1 MVNNNQSI
9 IEPQEPQEP
18 QMKVDNYES
27 LNKELNKTKIE
38 LEKTKEESEITLN
51 KLKYLMADF
60 DNYRKQ
66 IEKQMNSTIETNKAN
81 ILAKFL
87 NILDDYER
95 ALDVIKKNQDID
107 PVLIDGLDGI
117 IKNFYS
123 ALLSEG
129 VIKIETIGTLFDPNK
144 HHIVSFSYTDNKDEN
159 IITEEIRTGYMMN
172 DKVLRPSLV
181 IISKKKYNQQEV
193 GNSN

>member
-1 MVNNNQSI
+1 
-9 IEPQEPQEP
+9 
-18 QMKVDNYES
+18 
-27 LNKELNKTKIE
+27 
-38 LEKTKEESEITLN
+38 
-51 KLKYLMADF
+51 MADF

-66 IEKQMNSTIETNKAN
+66 IEKQMNLTIETNKAN

>member
-1 MVNNNQSI
+1 M
-9 IEPQEPQEP
+9 EAY
-18 QMKVDNYES
+18 DYES
-27 LNKELNKTKIE
+27 LNKELNKTQIE
-38 LEKTKEESEITLN
+38 LQKTKEESEITLN

-66 IEKQMNSTIETNKAN
+66 IEKQMNSTIETSKAN

-95 ALDVIKKNQDID
+95 ALDVIKKNQGID

-129 VIKIETIGTLFDPNK
+129 VRKIETIGTD
-144 HHIVSFSYTDNKDEN
+144 
-159 IITEEIRTGYMMN
+159 IR
-172 DKVLRPSLV
+172 
-181 IISKKKYNQQEV
+181 SK
-193 GNSN
+193 

>member
-1 MVNNNQSI
+1 MVNNNQNI

-18 QMKVDNYES
+18 QIEVDDYES